1 MSDNVPT
8 RKLTEAELE
17 RARSLL
23 EQVRKSLQELS
34 GDDVELLF
42 AYRRKIAKEL
52 TYDERS
58 SPTRRKSLKRRKL
71 ISQEGKCAI
80 CGGPL
85 PPAGLGSVLDRLDA
99 MQGYTDPNTRLLCRD
114 CDLKTQRERAFTG

>member
-1 MSDNVPT
+1 MPT
-8 RKLTEAELE
+8 RKLTSEELE

-23 EQVRKSLQELS
+23 EQIRKSLKDLS
-34 GDDVELLF
+34 GDDAELQF

-71 ISQEGKCAI
+71 ISQEGRCAI

-85 PPAGLGSVLDRLDA
+85 PPGGLGSVLDRLDA
-99 MQGYTDPNTRLLCRD
+99 MQGYTDPNTRLICRD
-114 CDLKTQRERAFTG
+114 CDLRTQRERAFTG